1 MRLWPARRAPT
12 EPYHPSD
19 VGAMNGVV
27 LLHFSAF
34 CQGSPGFSTVQA
46 RRDGSRSK
54 VSRL

>member
-1 MRLWPARRAPT
+1 MRLWPARRAPA

-19 VGAMNGVV
+19 AGAMNRVV
-27 LLHFSAF
+27 LLHFFAF